1 MLEAVRQATADIA
14 GVDDVDVE
22 LINNVYRYVPTVGPL
37 GIDADGN
44 A

>member
-1 MLEAVRQATADIA
+1 MGAMDDVD

-22 LINNVYRYVPTVGPL
+22 LLNNVYRYVPAVGPL
-37 GIDADGN
+37 A